1 MNFIGRIF
9 GAGRINR
16 PANRDFKPEDLP
28 DTRVRLFFDTLKIRW
43 SSMVGLNLLYLVIW
57 LPAIVWTGINGMA
70 MQQALIEQGEAAL
83 SVVGELTMTWL
94 LLLWPLIAVTGPW
107 TAGMSFVLRNLARG
121 EHSFV
126 FSDFWEAVKKN
137 WKQALLVSTVT
148 GVIPFL
154 FYWLFRFYAQM
165 ARSVSAAFLIPQGIL
180 LLVATAWVLM
190 LEVVYMLMVTY
201 KFTVR
206 QLLKNALVLS
216 VAKLPAFAGVR
227 LLTLALPAAMI
238 LSSFYAPGSAIYWW
252 TVGGFFYMVFG
263 FSLNR
268 LLYASLANWVCEE
281 YINPKIGAPTR
292 MGLRPRT

>member
-1 MNFIGRIF
+1 
-9 GAGRINR
+9 
-16 PANRDFKPEDLP
+16 
-28 DTRVRLFFDTLKIRW
+28 
-43 SSMVGLNLLYLVIW
+43 MVGLNLLYLLFW
-57 LPAIVWTGINGMA
+57 LPAILWSGINLLS
-70 MQQALIEQGEAAL
+70 MQQLLVSAAEGTDLTAQLSSLLFTYLLI
-83 SVVGELTMTWL
+83 
-94 LLLWPLIAVTGPW
+94 LWPLVALTGPF
-107 TAGMSFVLRNLARG
+107 TAGVSYVSRNWARG

-238 LSSFYAPGSAIYWW
+238 LSLFYAPGSAIYWW
-252 TVGGFFYMVFG
+252 TVGGFFY
-263 FSLNR
+263 
-268 LLYASLANWVCEE
+268 
-281 YINPKIGAPTR
+281 INPKIGAPTR